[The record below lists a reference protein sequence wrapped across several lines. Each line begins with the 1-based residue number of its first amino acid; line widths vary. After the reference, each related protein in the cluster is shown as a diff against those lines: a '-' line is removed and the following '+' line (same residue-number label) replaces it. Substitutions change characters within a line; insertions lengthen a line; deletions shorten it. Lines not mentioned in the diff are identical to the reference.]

1 MHRRDFLKIAAA
13 AAAGSTLPGQEHHSF
28 LVPAASQDV
37 DKTENAQSVGS
48 VVTYGKF
55 RVAHLGDLTWNKEF
69 DLMCPAN
76 RIGTVDLFVVSH
88 HGQPISN
95 AEVLVHAIRPRV
107 AIMNNGTRKGG
118 QPEAM
123 RIIHSSPGLED
134 LWQLHFSM
142 LSGQE
147 YTVPGLFIA
156 NSTDEPQVTVPVAAP
171 PAQPGPGAP
180 PAPVHNG
187 MAHWIKV
194 SAEPDGSFTVTNSRN
209 GFSKTY
215 RARTS

>member
-1 MHRRDFLKIAAA
+1 
-13 AAAGSTLPGQEHHSF
+13 
-28 LVPAASQDV
+28 
-37 DKTENAQSVGS
+37 
-48 VVTYGKF
+48 
-55 RVAHLGDLTWNKEF
+55 
-69 DLMCPAN
+69 
-76 RIGTVDLFVVSH
+76 
-88 HGQPISN
+88 
-95 AEVLVHAIRPRV
+95 V

-156 NSTDEPQVTVPVAAP
+156 NSTDEPQATVPVAAA
-171 PAQPGPGAP
+171 PASQPGPGAP

-187 MAHWIKV
+187 VAHWIKV

-215 RARTS
+215 KARVS